1 MDRLWNGRKIF
12 VSEIAIAMMIF
23 MVGFIVGYPFGLFIN
38 KLDKKEKEKNV
49 R

>member
-1 MDRLWNGRKIF
+1 MMDTLAIF
-12 VSEIAIAMMIF
+12 LFGILI
-23 MVGFIVGYPFGLFIN
+23 GFVLGYPFGLFIN